1 MHDMPGMEHDAAVD
15 IALRTLHQCRRL
27 CTNKVRDS
35 ARYNERHAAHV
46 SRAIRVSVLFGFP
59 LHLLPSFL
67 PHRSE
72 RRGER
77 VAGVDDFPLQ
87 GRVDGTDEQ
96 LQSRFVEVVGKV
108 LLFRDQ

>member
-1 MHDMPGMEHDAAVD
+1 MRATTSGMPPMSRVPSGF
-15 IALRTLHQCRRL
+15 LF
-27 CTNKVRDS
+27 S
-35 ARYNERHAAHV
+35 SV
-46 SRAIRVSVLFGFP
+46 SLS
-59 LHLLPSFL
+59 PSFL